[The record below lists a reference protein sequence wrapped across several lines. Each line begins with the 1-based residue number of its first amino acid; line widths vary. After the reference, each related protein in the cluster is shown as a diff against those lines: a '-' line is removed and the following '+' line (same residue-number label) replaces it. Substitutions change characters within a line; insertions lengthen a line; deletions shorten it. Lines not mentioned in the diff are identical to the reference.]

1 MTDEQKPSPDE
12 NPDRKDIDI
21 PDELK
26 ATWDEKESLR
36 PTLTLHE
43 VADQLTGNGV
53 LRYLKDK
60 QTRRLDELDEEPE

>member
-1 MTDEQKPSPDE
+1 MTDEPKTTPDE
-12 NPDRKDIDI
+12 SPDRKDIDF
-21 PDELK
+21 PEELK
-26 ATWDEKESLR
+26 ATWDEKEHLR
-36 PTLTLHE
+36 PTLSLPE

>member
-1 MTDEQKPSPDE
+1 MIDEPKTSPDK
-12 NPDRKDIDI
+12 NPGRKDIDI

-36 PTLTLHE
+36 PTLTLRE

-53 LRYLKDK
+53 LRHIKDK
-60 QTRRLDELDEEPE
+60 QTRRLDELDQEPE

>member
-1 MTDEQKPSPDE
+1 MTDAPKTSLDK
-12 NPDRKDIDI
+12 NPGRKDIDI

-36 PTLTLHE
+36 PTLTLRE

-53 LRYLKDK
+53 LRHIKDK
-60 QTRRLDELDEEPE
+60 QTRRLDELDQEPE

>member
-1 MTDEQKPSPDE
+1 MTDEHKTKPDG
-12 NPDRKDIDI
+12 KDIDV

-26 ATWDEKESLR
+26 ATWDEKEKYR
-36 PTLTLHE
+36 TTLNLPE

-60 QTRRLDELDEEPE
+60 RGRRLDELDEEPE

>member
-1 MTDEQKPSPDE
+1 MTDEPKTSLDK
-12 NPDRKDIDI
+12 NPGRKDIDI

-36 PTLTLHE
+36 PTLTLRE

-53 LRYLKDK
+53 LRHIKDK
-60 QTRRLDELDEEPE
+60 QTRRLDELDQEPE